1 MPLESYLDLSDLF
14 RSDRIRAAFSLRS
27 FHHKRPDDRGGL
39 STLVGLNPN
48 HVVKPKQVHS
58 AEVKFV
64 YTPGEIAATDALIS
78 NSNSIVLSIQVADC
92 IPLFLADPLNGII
105 GLVHAGWRGIEKR
118 IISDTVNIMVQ
129 KGGSRK
135 GIIAFMGPSIRQCCF
150 EIGPEVSKKFPIDC
164 LINGNQDRSF
174 LDLQQVATNQL
185 IDSQVLDKNILSSEE
200 CTKCNPDK
208 YFSYR
213 RSGTKAGRMIGVI
226 GLT

>member
-14 RSDRIRAAFSLRS
+14 RSDRIRAAFSLSS

-58 AEVKFV
+58 ADVKFV

-92 IPLFLADPLNGII
+92 IPLFLADPLNGVI
-105 GLVHAGWRGIEKR
+105 GLVHAGWRGVEKR
-118 IISDTVNIMVQ
+118 IIPDTVNKMVQ

-164 LINGNQDRSF
+164 LINGNRDRSF
-174 LDLQQVATNQL
+174 LDLQRVAINQL
-185 IDSQVLDKNILSSEE
+185 LGSQVLEKNILSSEE

-213 RSGTKAGRMIGVI
+213 RSGSKAGRMIGII

>member
-92 IPLFLADPLNGII
+92 IPLFLADPLNGVI
-105 GLVHAGWRGIEKR
+105 GLVHAGWRGVEKN
-118 IISDTVNIMVQ
+118 IIPDTINKMVQ
-129 KGGSRK
+129 KGASIEGM
-135 GIIAFMGPSIRQCCF
+135 IAFIGPSIRQCCF

-164 LINGNQDRSF
+164 LINGNRDRSF
-174 LDLQQVATNQL
+174 LDLQRVAINQL
-185 IDSQVLDKNILSSEE
+185 LGTQVLEKNILSSEE

-213 RSGTKAGRMIGVI
+213 RSGSKAGRMIGVI

>member
-27 FHHKRPDDRGGL
+27 FHNKRPDDRGGL

-92 IPLFLADPLNGII
+92 IPLFLADPLNGVI
-105 GLVHAGWRGIEKR
+105 GLVHAGWRGVEKR
-118 IISDTVNIMVQ
+118 IIPDTVNKMVQ

-135 GIIAFMGPSIRQCCF
+135 GIIVFMGPSIRQCCF

-164 LINGNQDRSF
+164 LINGNRDRSF
-174 LDLQQVATNQL
+174 LDLQRVAINQL
-185 IDSQVLDKNILSSEE
+185 LGTQVLEKNILSSEE
-200 CTKCNPDK
+200 CTKCNPEK

-213 RSGTKAGRMIGVI
+213 RSGSKAGRMIGVI

>member
-14 RSDRIRAAFSLRS
+14 RSDKIRAAFSLRS
-27 FHHKRPDDRGGL
+27 FHNKGPDDRGGL

-48 HVVKPKQVHS
+48 HIVKPKQIHS
-58 AEVKFV
+58 AKVKFV
-64 YTPGEIAATDALIS
+64 YTSGEIAGTDALIS

-92 IPLFLADPLNGII
+92 IPLFLADPLHGII

-118 IISDTVNIMVQ
+118 IIPNTVNRIIQ

-135 GIIAFMGPSIRQCCF
+135 EIIAFIGPSIRQCCF

-164 LINGNQDRSF
+164 LMNGNRDRSF
-174 LDLQQVATNQL
+174 LDLQQVATYQL
-185 IDSQVLDKNILSSEE
+185 IDSQVLDKNILSSDE
-200 CTKCNPDK
+200 CTKCNSDK
-208 YFSYR
+208 YYSYR
-213 RSGTKAGRMIGVI
+213 RSGDKAGRMIGVI

>member
-27 FHHKRPDDRGGL
+27 FHHNRPDDRRRL

-92 IPLFLADPLNGII
+92 IPLFLADPLHGII

-118 IISDTVNIMVQ
+118 IIPNTVNRIVQ

-135 GIIAFMGPSIRQCCF
+135 EIIAFIGPSIRQCCF

-164 LINGNQDRSF
+164 LMNGNRDRSF
-174 LDLQQVATNQL
+174 LDLQRVAAKQL
-185 IDSQVLDKNILSSEE
+185 LGSQVWEKNILSSEE

-213 RSGTKAGRMIGVI
+213 RSGAKAGRMIGVI

>member
-213 RSGTKAGRMIGVI
+213 RSGSKAGRMIGVI

>member
-14 RSDRIRAAFSLRS
+14 RSNSIRAAFSLRS
-27 FHHKRPDDRGGL
+27 FHHKKLDDRWGL

-48 HVVKPKQVHS
+48 HVVNPKQVHS
-58 AEVKFV
+58 AEVKFI
-64 YTPGEIAATDALIS
+64 YKPGEIAGTDALIS
-78 NSNSIVLSIQVADC
+78 KSNSIVLSIQVADC
-92 IPLFLADPLNGII
+92 IPLFLADPLNGVI
-105 GLVHAGWRGIEKR
+105 GLVHAGWRGVEKG
-118 IISDTVNIMVQ
+118 IIPGTVNRMVQ
-129 KGGSRK
+129 NGGSRK
-135 GIIAFMGPSIRQCCF
+135 EIIAFMGPSIRQCCF

-174 LDLQQVATNQL
+174 LNLQQVAINQL
-185 IDSQVLDKNILSSEE
+185 KDSQVLDKNILLSEE

-213 RSGTKAGRMIGVI
+213 RSGAKAGRMIAVI

>member
-64 YTPGEIAATDALIS
+64 CTPGEIAATDALIS
-78 NSNSIVLSIQVADC
+78 NSNSIVLSVQVADC
-92 IPLFLADPLNGII
+92 IPLFLADPLNGVI
-105 GLVHAGWRGIEKR
+105 GLVHAGWRGVEKR
-118 IISDTVNIMVQ
+118 IIPDTVNKMVQ
-129 KGGSRK
+129 KGGSREE
-135 GIIAFMGPSIRQCCF
+135 IVAFMGPSIRQCCF

-164 LINGNQDRSF
+164 LINGNRDRSF
-174 LDLQQVATNQL
+174 LDLQRVATDQL
-185 IDSQVLDKNILSSEE
+185 LGSQVWEKNVLSSEE

-213 RSGTKAGRMIGVI
+213 HSGSKAGRMIGVI

>member
-1 MPLESYLDLSDLF
+1 MPLESYLNLSDLF

-27 FHHKRPDDRGGL
+27 FHNKRPDDRGGL

-92 IPLFLADPLNGII
+92 IPLFLADPLNGVI
-105 GLVHAGWRGIEKR
+105 GLVHAGWRGVEKR
-118 IISDTVNIMVQ
+118 IIPDTINRMVQ
-129 KGGSRK
+129 KGASIEGM
-135 GIIAFMGPSIRQCCF
+135 IAFMGPSIRQCCF

-174 LDLQQVATNQL
+174 LDLQQVAINQL
-185 IDSQVLDKNILSSEE
+185 LGTQVLEKNILSSEE
-200 CTKCNPDK
+200 CTKCNPEK

-213 RSGTKAGRMIGVI
+213 RSGSKAGRMIGVI

>member
-39 STLVGLNPN
+39 SALVGLNPN

-58 AEVKFV
+58 ADVKFV
-64 YTPGEIAATDALIS
+64 YTSGKIAATDALIS

-92 IPLFLADPLNGII
+92 IPLFLADPLNGVI
-105 GLVHAGWRGIEKR
+105 GLVHAGWRGVEKR
-118 IISDTVNIMVQ
+118 IIPDTVNKMVQ
-129 KGGSRK
+129 KGGIRK

-164 LINGNQDRSF
+164 LINGNRDRSF
-174 LDLQQVATNQL
+174 LDLQRVAINQL
-185 IDSQVLDKNILSSEE
+185 LGSQVLEKNILSSEE

-213 RSGTKAGRMIGVI
+213 RSGSKAGRMIGVI

>member
-14 RSDRIRAAFSLRS
+14 RSNSIRAAFSLRS
-27 FHHKRPDDRGGL
+27 FHHKKLDDRWGL

-48 HVVKPKQVHS
+48 HVVNPKQIHS

-78 NSNSIVLSIQVADC
+78 KSNSIVLSIQVADC

>member
-14 RSDRIRAAFSLRS
+14 RSNSIRAAFSLRS
-27 FHHKRPDDRGGL
+27 FHHKKLDDRWGL

-48 HVVKPKQVHS
+48 HVVNPKQIHS

-78 NSNSIVLSIQVADC
+78 KSNSLVLSIQVADC
-92 IPLFLADPLNGII
+92 IPLFLTDPLNGVI
-105 GLVHAGWRGIEKR
+105 GLVHAGWRGVEKG
-118 IISDTVNIMVQ
+118 IIPGTVNRMVQ
-129 KGGSRK
+129 NGGSRK
-135 GIIAFMGPSIRQCCF
+135 EIIAFMGPSIRQCCF

-174 LDLQQVATNQL
+174 LNLQQVAINQL
-185 IDSQVLDKNILSSEE
+185 IDSQVLDKNILLSEE

-213 RSGTKAGRMIGVI
+213 RSGAKAGRMIAVI

>member
-27 FHHKRPDDRGGL
+27 FHHKKLDDRREL

-48 HVVKPKQVHS
+48 HVVNPKQIHS
-58 AEVKFV
+58 PEVTFV

-78 NSNSIVLSIQVADC
+78 NSKSIVLSIQVADC

-164 LINGNQDRSF
+164 LINGTRDRSF

-213 RSGTKAGRMIGVI
+213 RSGAKAGRMIGVI

>member
-1 MPLESYLDLSDLF
+1 
-14 RSDRIRAAFSLRS
+14 
-27 FHHKRPDDRGGL
+27 
-39 STLVGLNPN
+39 
-48 HVVKPKQVHS
+48 
-58 AEVKFV
+58 
-64 YTPGEIAATDALIS
+64 
-78 NSNSIVLSIQVADC
+78 
-92 IPLFLADPLNGII
+92 
-105 GLVHAGWRGIEKR
+105 VHAGWRGIEKR

-185 IDSQVLDKNILSSEE
+185 IDSRVLDKNILSSKE

>member
-14 RSDRIRAAFSLRS
+14 RSNSIRAAFSLRS
-27 FHHKRPDDRGGL
+27 FHHKKLDDRWGL

-48 HVVKPKQVHS
+48 HVVNPKQIHS
-58 AEVKFV
+58 AEVKSV

-78 NSNSIVLSIQVADC
+78 KSNSIVLSIQVADC
-92 IPLFLADPLNGII
+92 IPLFLADPLNGVI
-105 GLVHAGWRGIEKR
+105 GLVHAGWRGVEKG
-118 IISDTVNIMVQ
+118 IIPGTVNRMVQ
-129 KGGSRK
+129 NGGSRK
-135 GIIAFMGPSIRQCCF
+135 EIIAFMGPSIRQCCF

-174 LDLQQVATNQL
+174 LNLQQVAINQL
-185 IDSQVLDKNILSSEE
+185 KDSQVLDKNILLSEE

-213 RSGTKAGRMIGVI
+213 RSGAKAGRMIAVI

>member
-14 RSDRIRAAFSLRS
+14 RSNSIRAAFSLRS
-27 FHHKRPDDRGGL
+27 FRHKKLDDRLGL

-48 HVVKPKQVHS
+48 HIVNPKQVHS

-78 NSNSIVLSIQVADC
+78 KSNSIVLSIQVADC
-92 IPLFLADPLNGII
+92 IPLFLADPLNGVI
-105 GLVHAGWRGIEKR
+105 GLVHAGWRGVEKGV
-118 IISDTVNIMVQ
+118 IPGAVNRMVQ
-129 KGGSRK
+129 NGGSRK
-135 GIIAFMGPSIRQCCF
+135 EIIAFMGPSIRQCCF

-164 LINGNQDRSF
+164 LINGNRDRSF
-174 LDLQQVATNQL
+174 LNLQQVATNQL
-185 IDSQVLDKNILSSEE
+185 IDSQVLDKNILSSED

-213 RSGTKAGRMIGVI
+213 RSGSKAGQMIAII

>member
-1 MPLESYLDLSDLF
+1 MPLESYLNLSDLF

-92 IPLFLADPLNGII
+92 IPLFLADPLNGVI
-105 GLVHAGWRGIEKR
+105 GLVHAGWRGVEKR
-118 IISDTVNIMVQ
+118 IIPDTVNKMVL

-164 LINGNQDRSF
+164 LINGNRDRSF
-174 LDLQQVATNQL
+174 LDLQRVAINQL
-185 IDSQVLDKNILSSEE
+185 LGSKVLEKNILSSEE

-213 RSGTKAGRMIGVI
+213 RSGSKAGRMIGVI

>member
-1 MPLESYLDLSDLF
+1 MSLESYLDLSDLF

-58 AEVKFV
+58 ADVKFV
-64 YTPGEIAATDALIS
+64 YTPGEIAATDGLIS

-92 IPLFLADPLNGII
+92 IPLFLADPLNGLI

-118 IISDTVNIMVQ
+118 IIPNTVNQMIQ
-129 KGGSRK
+129 KGGNRK

-150 EIGPEVSKKFPIDC
+150 EIGPEVSKKFPNDC
-164 LINGNQDRSF
+164 VINGNRDRSF
-174 LDLQQVATNQL
+174 LDLQRVAIKQL
-185 IDSQVLDKNILSSEE
+185 LSTQVLEKNILASEE

-213 RSGTKAGRMIGVI
+213 RSGSKAGRMIGVI

>member
-14 RSDRIRAAFSLRS
+14 KSDRIRAAFSLRS
-27 FHHKRPDDRGGL
+27 FHHKKLDDRRGL

-48 HVVKPKQVHS
+48 HVVNPKQVHS
-58 AEVKFV
+58 AEVKFI
-64 YTPGEIAATDALIS
+64 YKPGEIAGTDALIS
-78 NSNSIVLSIQVADC
+78 KSNSIVLSIQVADC
-92 IPLFLADPLNGII
+92 IPLFLADPLNGVI

>member
-27 FHHKRPDDRGGL
+27 FHNKKLDDRKGL

-48 HVVKPKQVHS
+48 HVVNPKQIHS
-58 AEVKFV
+58 PEVKFV

-78 NSNSIVLSIQVADC
+78 KSNSIVLSIQVADC

-213 RSGTKAGRMIGVI
+213 RSGAKAGRMIAVI

>member
-27 FHHKRPDDRGGL
+27 FHHKKLDDRGGL

-48 HVVKPKQVHS
+48 HVVNPKQVHS

-78 NSNSIVLSIQVADC
+78 KSNSIVLSIQVADC

-105 GLVHAGWRGIEKR
+105 GLVHAGWRGVEKR
-118 IISDTVNIMVQ
+118 IIPDTVNKMVQ

-164 LINGNQDRSF
+164 LNQW
-174 LDLQQVATNQL
+174 
-185 IDSQVLDKNILSSEE
+185 
-200 CTKCNPDK
+200 
-208 YFSYR
+208 
-213 RSGTKAGRMIGVI
+213 
-226 GLT
+226 

>member
-1 MPLESYLDLSDLF
+1 MPLESYLNLSDLF

>member
-64 YTPGEIAATDALIS
+64 YTPSEIAATDALIS

-92 IPLFLADPLNGII
+92 IPLFLADPLNGVI
-105 GLVHAGWRGIEKR
+105 GLVHAGWRGVEKR
-118 IISDTVNIMVQ
+118 IIPDTVNRMAQ
-129 KGGSRK
+129 NGGSRK
-135 GIIAFMGPSIRQCCF
+135 GIIAFIGASIRPCCF

-164 LINGNQDRSF
+164 LINGNRDRSF
-174 LDLQQVATNQL
+174 LDLQRVATIQL
-185 IDSQVLDKNILSSEE
+185 LGSQVLEKNILSSDE

-213 RSGTKAGRMIGVI
+213 RSGSKAGRMIGVI

>member
-1 MPLESYLDLSDLF
+1 MPLESYLNLSDLF

-213 RSGTKAGRMIGVI
+213 RSGEKAGRMIGVI

>member
-78 NSNSIVLSIQVADC
+78 KSNSIVLSIQVADC

-135 GIIAFMGPSIRQCCF
+135 EIIAFMGPSIRQCCF